1 LLPAHSPLYETAF
14 QAGTSE
20 SHQSGTTSEIANLQM
35 QELKE
40 LQYKEDQLKKKEE
53 NNTQNF
59 NRMIFLTL
67 WALKTSHS
75 D

>member
-14 QAGTSE
+14 QACTSE

-67 WALKTSHS
+67 
-75 D
+75 

>member
-1 LLPAHSPLYETAF
+1 
-14 QAGTSE
+14 
-20 SHQSGTTSEIANLQM
+20 M

>member
-1 LLPAHSPLYETAF
+1 
-14 QAGTSE
+14 
-20 SHQSGTTSEIANLQM
+20 M

-67 WALKTSHS
+67 
-75 D
+75 